1 MVKESNNLYE
11 QVYLFF
17 LKKDANDIV
26 FQYIRRGMNLI
37 FNSDSL
43 LIASINDS
51 YVITVINKNKKK
63 YWNIYS
69 NKTSNN
75 YNLLCKKGNLEDV
88 FQFIYKI

>member
-1 MVKESNNLYE
+1 
-11 QVYLFF
+11 
-17 LKKDANDIV
+17 
-26 FQYIRRGMNLI
+26 MNLI

-75 YNLLCKKGNLEDV
+75 YNLLYKKR
-88 FQFIYKI
+88 

>member
-1 MVKESNNLYE
+1 MEKNSNDLYE

-26 FQYIRRGMNLI
+26 FHYIRRGMNLI

-43 LIASINDS
+43 LITSINDS

-63 YWNIYS
+63 YWNLYS
-69 NKTSNN
+69 NKTSNS
-75 YNLLCKKGNLEDV
+75 YNLLNKKVNLEDV